1 MRIRDFVSRAA
12 PPAPMNQ
19 KEADVSE
26 EEKSGSSVK
35 SLQVALDILEAVA
48 GSREDVGIS
57 ELTQQLGL
65 TKGSVFRY
73 MKTLTER
80 GYLSQNPTTAR
91 YGLGM
96 RLHIMGKLASDR
108 IDLLSVSEPIMADLR
123 DKLNL
128 TVNLAG
134 RGRNSVTVLRSL
146 IGNQVMEIGI
156 RVGAELP
163 YNATSQGRVIMAF
176 AKQDMLAQLKRQKL
190 HGHTE
195 HSLTDFAE
203 LSARVEKARQQGWA
217 GAAQETVLGINAV
230 SVPLLAANGDC
241 VAALTLVGS
250 MQHLHDN
257 PAQEQLAALRGAGHA
272 ISQALGY
279 RGIYPGTV

>member
-1 MRIRDFVSRAA
+1 MSSAERSRR
-12 PPAPMNQ
+12 PPKNE

-26 EEKSGSSVK
+26 EEKSSSSVK

-48 GSREDVGIS
+48 SSREDVGIS

-80 GYLSQNPTTAR
+80 GYLSQNPVTAR

-108 IDLLSVSEPIMADLR
+108 IDLLSVSEPIMAELR
-123 DKLNL
+123 DGLTL

-134 RGRNSVTVLRSL
+134 RSRNSVTVLRSM
-146 IGNQVMEIGI
+146 IGNQVMEIGV

-176 AKQDMLAQLKRQKL
+176 ARQDMLAQLKRQKL

-203 LSARVEKARQQGWA
+203 VAARVEKARQQGWA
-217 GAAQETVLGINAV
+217 SAAQETVLGINAV
-230 SVPLLAANGDC
+230 SVPVLAADGDC

-250 MQHLHDN
+250 IQHLSED
-257 PAQEQLAALRGAGHA
+257 PDREQLAALRSAGHA

-279 RGIYPGTV
+279 RGQYPGSI

>member
-1 MRIRDFVSRAA
+1 MPED
-12 PPAPMNQ
+12 
-19 KEADVSE
+19 D
-26 EEKSGSSVK
+26 KSASSVK

-48 GSREDVGIS
+48 AARDDVGIS

-80 GYLSQNPTTAR
+80 GYLSQNPTTSR

-108 IDLLSVSEPIMADLR
+108 IDLLSLSEPVMAQLR
-123 DKLNL
+123 DQLAL

-134 RGRNSVTVLRSL
+134 RGRNGVVVLKSL
-146 IGNQVMEIGI
+146 VGTQVMEIGV

-176 AKQDMLAQLKRQKL
+176 AKEDMLARLQRRTLT
-190 HGHTE
+190 GYTP
-195 HSLTDFAE
+195 HSVTDFATV
-203 LSARVEKARQQGWA
+203 AQRVAEARQQGWA
-217 GAAQETVLGINAV
+217 GAPQETVLGINAV
-230 SVPLLAANGDC
+230 SVPVLAADGDC
-241 VAALTLVGS
+241 IAALTLVGS
-250 MQHLHDN
+250 IQHLLAT
-257 PAQEQLAALRGAGHA
+257 PAPDQLAALRAAGQA
-272 ISQALGY
+272 VSQALGY
-279 RGIYPGTV
+279 RGGYPGLGV